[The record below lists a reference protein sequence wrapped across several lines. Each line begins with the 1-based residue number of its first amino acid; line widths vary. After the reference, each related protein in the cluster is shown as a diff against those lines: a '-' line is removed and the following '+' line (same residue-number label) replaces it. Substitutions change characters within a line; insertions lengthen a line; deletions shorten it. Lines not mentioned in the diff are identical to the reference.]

1 MLGTSPQNSIEDR
14 LKSKNKVFSSFD
26 YVTKFSGGAA
36 LAKTLLVLLGVFLV
50 IMFLPWTQV
59 VHGTGQVT
67 GVKPQNRPQEV
78 PSVISGQIQDWYV
91 QEGDLVQKGD
101 TIVQLTEV
109 KNQYF
114 DPQLLSRTQ
123 NRISFKQDERQN
135 YQDKLTNLK
144 SQIANLR
151 QNRKLKI
158 QQLRNKLIQNQQQI
172 IADSMELKAAEVDVT
187 IAQNQLNRIE
197 GLKEDGLK
205 SLSAVQDKQLK
216 YQGAVAKLSAARS
229 KLEQSRNKRENLQNR
244 LEQVEYTFDN
254 KISIKR
260 SKINTVESKLNSLS
274 SKVTKLENQ
283 LSNYQARTDFRH
295 LRAPQGGRV
304 TKVKRAGVGEMIK
317 SGETVVRIMPDTF
330 ERAVELFISPND
342 YPLLYEGETA
352 LLQFDGW
359 PSIVFSGWPIVSY
372 GTFKGEIYAID
383 DFISKNGK
391 FRILIRPAEGA
402 PEWPDPV
409 RAGSGATGMVMLS
422 EVPVWYEIWR
432 QLNGFPPNFYKP
444 QGQGSKKS

>member
-14 LKSKNKVFSSFD
+14 LKSKNKVFNSFN

-36 LAKTLLVLLGVFLV
+36 LAKTLLILLGILLV

-67 GVKPQNRPQEV
+67 GVKPQNRPQRV

-114 DPQLLSRTQ
+114 DPKLLSRTRS
-123 NRISFKQDERQN
+123 RIRAKRDEQQN
-135 YQDKLTNLK
+135 YRDKLSNLK
-144 SQIANLR
+144 SQISNLR
-151 QNRKLKI
+151 QNRQLKI
-158 QQLRNKLIQNQQQI
+158 QQLRNKLIQNRQQI
-172 IADSMELKAAEVDVT
+172 VADSMELTAAEVDVT
-187 IAQNQLNRIE
+187 IAQNQLSRIE
-197 GLKEDGLK
+197 GLKQDGLK
-205 SLSAVQDKQLK
+205 SLSQVQDKQLK
-216 YQGAVAKLSAARS
+216 YQGAMAKLSAARS
-229 KLEQSRNKRENLQNR
+229 KLKQSRNKRENLRNR
-244 LEQVEYTFDN
+244 LEQISYTFDN
-254 KISIKR
+254 KISVKR
-260 SKINTVESKLNSLS
+260 SKINTVESKLNNLN

-283 LSNYQARTDFRH
+283 LSNYEARTDFRH
-295 LRAPQGGRV
+295 LKAPQGGRV
-304 TKVKRAGVGEMIK
+304 TKVKMAGVGEMIK

-330 ERAVELFISPND
+330 ERAVELYISPND
-342 YPLLYEGETA
+342 YPLLYEGEKA

-359 PSIVFSGWPIVSY
+359 PSIVFSGWPVVSY
-372 GTFKGEIYAID
+372 GTFEGEIYAID

-391 FRILIRPAEGA
+391 FRILIRPSEDG

-409 RAGSGATGMVMLS
+409 RAGSGATGMVMLTD
-422 EVPVWYEIWR
+422 VPVWYEIWR